1 MKYFVTGEKNVGK
14 TYLVEKIKP
23 LVNVKGF
30 ETRFEPEGQRLF
42 LHFLNGLSFMI
53 GERNSGRLRIIEECF
68 KEAARE
74 LGTMEIPESCFLIMD
89 EIGYLEEESPE
100 FQQAV
105 VAAIRR
111 SKNCICVLRKGNY
124 SFIDHLKRSMGIR
137 SVELTVDNR
146 DEILNRLLREVE
158 KERTNTSSPGG
169 DEGI

>member
-1 MKYFVTGEKNVGK
+1 
-14 TYLVEKIKP
+14 
-23 LVNVKGF
+23 
-30 ETRFEPEGQRLF
+30 
-42 LHFLNGLSFMI
+42 
-53 GERNSGRLRIIEECF
+53 
-68 KEAARE
+68 
-74 LGTMEIPESCFLIMD
+74 MD

-158 KERTNTSSPGG
+158 KERTDTSSPGG